1 MTLLDH
7 PNKSGGDSFLF
18 PSCPDVVTGR
28 AVLNVLLLFV
38 ALDCRNESG
47 NDRLKGE
54 LGRHFS

>member
-38 ALDCRNESG
+38 ALDCRMKFDG
-47 NDRLKGE
+47 DRT
-54 LGRHFS
+54 RFAACPY